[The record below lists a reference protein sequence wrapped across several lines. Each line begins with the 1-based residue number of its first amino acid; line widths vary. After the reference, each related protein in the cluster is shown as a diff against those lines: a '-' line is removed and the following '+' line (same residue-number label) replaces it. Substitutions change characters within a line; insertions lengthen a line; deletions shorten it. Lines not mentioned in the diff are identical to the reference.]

1 MKYCKNCGMLLE
13 DTHEHCI
20 ACGTDV
26 TKAENV
32 SKYPPGVQETIES
45 QKKESKARG
54 GIVGAI
60 IVVFVLLL
68 ALVGVIVMQ
77 ASKMSA
83 EKETPA
89 AAEETEQAV
98 ETTDMEYTVN
108 AEDELSA
115 GLNADVITE
124 EPSEDTDA
132 VSSGR
137 AVKDDKGSYYT
148 YLETSD
154 AGGNVVFSSVY
165 PEDFTSAVP
174 TFDYGKYSTKYPEL
188 LTFVVGNEDNTAR
201 FTYMSPQQF
210 WYKDSE
216 TGKTRNNERDTA
228 NYMSYLTYDGAEGY
242 VEALIKQGYSDA
254 KKVTLVETVEA
265 DEAITKKLEELSKEY
280 TQTLTGDIGDYAHIG
295 EDTTYATME
304 SEFSV
309 NLLKY
314 EITTKNNSTLY
325 CDFYV
330 PLIANHF
337 YYANDT
343 SDDRGTVTEWIA
355 LSVIGFEAG
364 NDELYDEFEEAF
376 LVFAK
381 NTKVNKS
388 FYYTNEQYG
397 KELEKAVADET
408 EPKPLDAKKL
418 EEYKKS
424 FNQTAAL
431 NDLNQGLLELSELNG
446 SADVVF
452 TADNQKVVAPEEC
465 KLVYYNADTKKMFL
479 SPDET
484 EYPGDDYTELEKE

>member
-32 SKYPPGVQETIES
+32 SKYPPGVRETIES
-45 QKKESKARG
+45 QKKENKTRR

-68 ALVGVIVMQ
+68 ALVGVIIMQ
-77 ASKMSA
+77 ASKMSE
-83 EKETPA
+83 EKELPK
-89 AAEETEQAV
+89 AAEETEQA
-98 ETTDMEYTVN
+98 D
-108 AEDELSA
+108 AESDAIEEALSA
-115 GLNADVITE
+115 ELNADVITE
-124 EPSEDTDA
+124 EEAADTA
-132 VSSGR
+132 PASGR
-137 AVKDDKGSYYT
+137 KIKDDKGSYYT
-148 YLETSD
+148 YLEASD
-154 AGGNVVFSSVY
+154 AGGNVVFTSVY
-165 PEDFTSAVP
+165 PEDFISAVP
-174 TFDYGKYSTKYPEL
+174 MFDYGKYSTKYPEL

-210 WYKDSE
+210 WYKASE
-216 TGKTRNNERDTA
+216 TGKTRNNERDIV

-254 KKVTLVETVEA
+254 KKVTLLETAEA
-265 DEAITKKLEELSKEY
+265 DEAITKNLEELSKEY
-280 TQTLTGDIGDYAHIG
+280 TRTLTGDIGDYAHIG

-376 LVFAK
+376 FVFAK
-381 NTKVNKS
+381 NTKVNQA
-388 FYYTNEQYG
+388 FYYINEQYG
-397 KELEKAVADET
+397 KELEKAVADGE
-408 EPKPLDAKKL
+408 EPEPLDKEKL
-418 EEYKKS
+418 EAYKKS
-424 FNQTAAL
+424 LNQSASL
-431 NDLNQGLLELSELNG
+431 NDLNQGLLEFSELNG
-446 SADVVF
+446 SADAVF
-452 TADNQKVVAPEEC
+452 VKDNQKVAAPAEC

-484 EYPGDDYTELEKE
+484 EYPGDDYTLQFTREQ